1 MKLINYAYCSAVGY
15 NPNFQSQNMCQTFY
29 FIISRNPMY
38 WITRL
43 SKEQKADSRYFR
55 VHVYLSDIVC
65 IWNCTHRSHVQSKLF
80 AFTGPRP
87 KWGQKQITAKRQ
99 IVLSSFSDSRKRRR
113 LPTLYFRRSYI
124 FIEFSNSNRLLLSA
138 FVLSQDELEA
148 PPSRSDVSFFFN
160 SFVHIVFPRLYR
172 LWLTFPLECSFIF
185 VFSCDRKAF
194 LSQFCRCVLRCY
206 LRGVIIVIVCS
217 MGNSSRETRRFY
229 LSIPKRRHTL
239 WRFSKEQ
246 DFLYLWVFFQF

>member
-1 MKLINYAYCSAVGY
+1 MFIFRISCAYEIAHIDRMCRVNCSRSLVRVQSGAKNKLQPNGKSSSVHSVTRENVVVSQPYIFAARIFLS
-15 NPNFQSQNMCQTFY
+15 NFQ
-29 FIISRNPMY
+29 
-38 WITRL
+38 TRI
-43 SKEQKADSRYFR
+43 DFCY
-55 VHVYLSDIVC
+55 
-65 IWNCTHRSHVQSKLF
+65 
-80 AFTGPRP
+80 
-87 KWGQKQITAKRQ
+87 
-99 IVLSSFSDSRKRRR
+99 
-113 LPTLYFRRSYI
+113 
-124 FIEFSNSNRLLLSA
+124 LLLCCRKMSSKHLRVA
-138 FVLSQDELEA
+138 ATLV
-148 PPSRSDVSFFFN
+148 FFY

-185 VFSCDRKAF
+185 VFSCDRKTF

-206 LRGVIIVIVCS
+206 LRSVIIVIVCS